1 MRRATRIALAIAPL
15 ALVVAGCNGNGNDAA
30 ARPEPITGSFVGTVA
45 PALSPS
51 QAPAPAAT
59 VGKAAV
65 AAGSDAY
72 VAIVAGS
79 KGDTLAYVTDG
90 AYSVD
95 WVDGTRQG
103 DSARLSNEGG
113 ATLDA
118 KFGRGIVTGSFTR
131 PGYEPRI
138 IMARPGDAPAGLY
151 RATEDFA
158 DGRYVGGWVVL
169 PDGTQRGAVRRYE
182 TPLAPGEVDPTLF
195 KPGDASFMV
204 PGGVLRPELVRPSG
218 NLSLPN

>member
-1 MRRATRIALAIAPL
+1 MRRATRLALAIAPL
-15 ALVVAGCNGNGNDAA
+15 ALVVAGCSGNGDDKATE
-30 ARPEPITGSFVGTVA
+30 PKPITGSFVGTV
-45 PALSPS
+45 
-51 QAPAPAAT
+51 
-59 VGKAAV
+59 
-65 AAGSDAY
+65 AGSDAY
-72 VAIVAGS
+72 VAIVAGA

-95 WVDGTRQG
+95 WVDGTRQD
-103 DSARLSNEGG
+103 DSASLSNEGG

-131 PGYEPRI
+131 PGYAPLNI
-138 IMARPGDAPAGLY
+138 TARPGDAPAGLY

-169 PDGTQRGAVRRYE
+169 PGGTQRGAVRRYE
-182 TPLAPGEVDPTLF
+182 TPLAPGEVDPTTF
-195 KPGDASFMV
+195 KPGDASFTV

>member
-1 MRRATRIALAIAPL
+1 MRRGARLALATALL
-15 ALVVAGCNGNGNDAA
+15 ALAAAGCSDNGNDAA
-30 ARPEPITGSFVGTVA
+30 ARREPITGSFVGTVA
-45 PALSPS
+45 P
-51 QAPAPAAT
+51 
-59 VGKAAV
+59 
-65 AAGSDAY
+65 SDAY
-72 VAIVAGS
+72 VAIVAGA

-195 KPGDASFMV
+195 KPGDASFTV

>member
-1 MRRATRIALAIAPL
+1 MLATV
-15 ALVVAGCNGNGNDAA
+15 ALVALLVTSCSDEGQGQGT
-30 ARPEPITGSFVGTVA
+30 ARSKSVSGSFVGTVA
-45 PALSPS
+45 
-51 QAPAPAAT
+51 
-59 VGKAAV
+59 
-65 AAGSDAY
+65 GSDAFA
-72 VAIVAGS
+72 AIVVGPT
-79 KGDTLAYVTDG
+79 GDTLAYVTDG

-131 PGYEPRI
+131 PGEQPLSVT
-138 IMARPGDAPAGLY
+138 ARPGDAPAGLY
-151 RATEDFA
+151 RATDDFA
-158 DGRYVGGWVVL
+158 DGLYAAGWVVL

-182 TPLAPGEVDPTLF
+182 TPLTPGEVDATIF
-195 KPGDASFMV
+195 KPGNTTFAV

-218 NLSLPN
+218 SLSLPS